1 MKKQWMTLVVVMAVA
16 GLAGNADARGR
27 GKGPGMGHEM
37 GRMGPGMLLGLGPC
51 VVESPELGLSD
62 DQKAALKKLR
72 EDGREPV
79 EQAKVEKRKLAK
91 ELRDLVMDPKATDRQ
106 IRAKAAEM
114 RDRAAA
120 MHDARLD
127 RLLQARQVLTA
138 EQLLKVPA
146 IRKECRGP
154 RDGGP
159 RGDCPGD
166 CPRKGPGPRW
176 MDDAEE

>member
-1 MKKQWMTLVVVMAVA
+1 MKRQWMILVVVMAVV

-27 GKGPGMGHEM
+27 GRGPGMGHGV
-37 GRMGPGMLLGLGPC
+37 GRMGPGLGLGLGPC

-72 EDGREPV
+72 DEGQAPA
-79 EQAKVEKRKLAK
+79 EQAQAEKRKLAK
-91 ELRDLVMDPKATDRQ
+91 ELRDLMMDPKATDRQ

-114 RDRAAA
+114 RERAAA

-166 CPRKGPGPRW
+166 CPHRGLGPRW